1 MMKRSSIFYPARWSL
16 SIVVFAL
23 FVHAAQ
29 GQSRATAD
37 QGIRLQAYAL
47 GTYVRPDFLG
57 PTRNGGA
64 TAGVNVNIFRFFGRV
79 DPSLDL
85 RAMGSF
91 GSVSHQ
97 FFYGGG
103 PRVVVTFGRIQPF
116 GEFLIG
122 TGRISFPHPADPNY
136 THDDSLTRVYGGGL
150 DVGLTRDFALR
161 AEALRQDWQLSS
173 NVPPFHPVSISVGAR
188 YQVHFSGRGGPG
200 F

>member
-1 MMKRSSIFYPARWSL
+1 MLLIL
-16 SIVVFAL
+16 I
-23 FVHAAQ
+23 AAAPGICSCVAI
-29 GQSRATAD
+29 GQSRPAAQ

-57 PTRNGGA
+57 APRNLGA
-64 TAGVNVNIFRFFGRV
+64 TAGLNANVFRFFGRV

-103 PRVVVTFGRIQPF
+103 PRVVVNFHRVQPF
-116 GEFLIG
+116 GEFLLG

-136 THDDSLTRVYGGGL
+136 THDDSLTRVYGGGV
-150 DVGLTRDFALR
+150 DVGVGRDFALR
-161 AEALRQDWQLSS
+161 AEVLRQDWQLSH
-173 NVPPFHPVSISVGAR
+173 NVPVFHPVAVSIGLR

-200 F
+200 L